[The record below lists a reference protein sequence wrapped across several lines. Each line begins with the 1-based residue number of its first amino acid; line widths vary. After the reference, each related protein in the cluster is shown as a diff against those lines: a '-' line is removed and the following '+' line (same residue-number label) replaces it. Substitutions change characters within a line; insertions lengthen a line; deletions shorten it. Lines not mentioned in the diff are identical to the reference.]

1 MSEKT
6 MELEK
11 KETKPVGKPEVSRR
25 IFVPR
30 VDIYESED
38 SIVLLA
44 DMPGVSEDSVEITLE
59 KDQLSILGSVAE
71 TELSEHDRRYRE
83 YAVGDFE
90 RTFLLSDKINQ
101 DEIEATLKN
110 GVLELTLTK
119 AESAKVRKIAV
130 REE

>member
-6 MELEK
+6 IELEK
-11 KETKPVGKPEVSRR
+11 KETIPVGKSEVSRR

-44 DMPGVSEDSVEITLE
+44 DMPGVREDSIEISLV
-59 KDQLSILGSVAE
+59 KDQLIIHGSIPE
-71 TELSEHDRRYRE
+71 TERSEHDRRYLE
-83 YAVGDFE
+83 YAVGDYE
-90 RTFLLSDKINQ
+90 RSFMLSDKISQ

-110 GVLELTLTK
+110 GVLQLTLTK
-119 AESAKVRKIAV
+119 TETAKTRKIAV
-130 REE
+130 RAE